1 MSFVPS
7 IIALSTMAVVAL
19 VITVARGGIN
29 ADPAALRSAA
39 RTAIFAILCQI
50 LHFAEEAGCCQSRR

>member
-7 IIALSTMAVVAL
+7 IIALSAMAAVAL

-29 ADPAALRSAA
+29 TDPAALRSAA
-39 RTAIFAILCQI
+39 RMAVLAIACQG
-50 LHFAEEAGCCQSRR
+50 LHFAARCMMALTAL